1 MPVETR
7 KFALRKE
14 IEMSLK
20 EDMNVL
26 EYYKNK
32 GLGKAYL
39 EGTLTA
45 EQREQAAYDR
55 NSMPS
60 DRGSRR

>member
-1 MPVETR
+1 
-7 KFALRKE
+7 
-14 IEMSLK
+14 MSLK
-20 EDMNVL
+20 EDMDVL

-55 NSMPS
+55 NSIPS